1 MDKNKP
7 IIESRFELTE
17 NEEHDL
23 RTIGVGPENRWRR
36 SDHLIVRE
44 ISMTVKVVLRMPDEI
59 KQWLFEQARYNGAT
73 LGAEVS
79 RSCR

>member
-1 MDKNKP
+1 LDKNKP

-23 RTIGVGPENRWRR
+23 RTIGVGPDNRWRR

-44 ISMTVKVVLRMPDEI
+44 ISMTVRMPDEI
-59 KQWLFEQARYNGAT
+59 KQWLLEQARYNGAT